1 MAYATQHTAFAGI
14 FSAVQHFFAA
24 IGNALVLVAES
35 NPRMKKVHAL
45 QRMSDAELAERRA
58 KWTAPEPRYERGYG
72 HMYSK
77 HVEQADKGCDFDFL
91 RTEFGAAVPEPD
103 IF

>member
-1 MAYATQHTAFAGI
+1 MAYATQHTASAGI

-45 QRMSDAELAERRA
+45 QRMSDAELAERGIKR
-58 KWTAPEPRYERGYG
+58 E
-72 HMYSK
+72 
-77 HVEQADKGCDFDFL
+77 
-91 RTEFGAAVPEPD
+91 D
-103 IF
+103 IVRVVFNDVLYM